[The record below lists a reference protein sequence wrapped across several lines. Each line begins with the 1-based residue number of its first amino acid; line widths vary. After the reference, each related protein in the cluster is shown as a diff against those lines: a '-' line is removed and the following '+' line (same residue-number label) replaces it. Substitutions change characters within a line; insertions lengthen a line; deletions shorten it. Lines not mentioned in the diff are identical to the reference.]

1 VSAFAPDGQT
11 ILTSGADG
19 TIRLWEAADL
29 NPVAEP
35 LHLFPDQAAFAAYS
49 PDGEQIL
56 GLDATGRVTAWPA
69 TVSAWLSRACS
80 ITGRRDFTPQE
91 RTLYSITPVSARP
104 CA

>member
-80 ITGRRDFTPQE
+80 IAGRRDFTPQE